1 MRSIEAVCQSP
12 KYLDNSL
19 IWRSF
24 VNSAKKTNV
33 EKRAV
38 LGSCVLTTQKTDR
51 HSRLAKECDCMKE
64 YWYIFLIAIFCAI
77 FSKQIDSVM
86 ARVIKGKKNRIV
98 FYCVFC
104 AVMLGIIGFLIYG
117 ALSRV

>member
-1 MRSIEAVCQSP
+1 
-12 KYLDNSL
+12 
-19 IWRSF
+19 
-24 VNSAKKTNV
+24 
-33 EKRAV
+33 
-38 LGSCVLTTQKTDR
+38 
-51 HSRLAKECDCMKE
+51 MKD

-77 FSKQIDSVM
+77 FSKQIDNVM

-104 AVMLGIIGFLIYG
+104 AVMLCIIGFLIYR